1 MISLKNYRG
10 KRGIKSR
17 GQRKE
22 EKKKRKNC
30 YTKPWDGEVTE
41 KNQIMP

>member
-17 GQRKE
+17 GREKK
-22 EKKKRKNC
+22 KKKRKNC

>member
-17 GQRKE
+17 GR
-22 EKKKRKNC
+22 EKKKKKNC